1 MRIGSGRCILF
12 MLAAFWTM
20 SPMPESA
27 HAGFGFGFG
36 SDNGGKSGL
45 DLNRGY
51 DINTVTTVS
60 GKVTSLPRFIEKEQ
74 VIIEIK
80 NGSDIVNVSVGP
92 DSFWGANGITVNLD
106 DDLSAK
112 GSLAQGQDGKTYLM
126 AQKLTNRTTGSQVE
140 LRSERGISAWSGRS
154 MNSMRSGGRSG
165 GGMRSSGGGMMRG
178 GGGMMRR

>member
-1 MRIGSGRCILF
+1 MHIRSGRYIFLI
-12 MLAAFWTM
+12 LAAFWAV
-20 SPMPESA
+20 SLIPESA

-36 SDNGGKSGL
+36 SDNWGKSGL

-60 GKVTSLPRFIEKEQ
+60 GKVTALPRFIEKEQ

-92 DSFWGANGITVNLD
+92 DSFWGANGIPVNLD

-112 GSLAQGQDGKTYLM
+112 GSLAQGKDGKTYLM

-140 LRSERGISAWSGRS
+140 LRSERGISAWSGGA
-154 MNSMRSGGRSG
+154 NSMRSGVRSG
-165 GGMRSSGGGMMRG
+165 SGMRNSGGGMMRG